1 MDIQGVAVWVRGA
14 NVKKKGGLG
23 LDMNMYGPAAAA
35 AALIDFKGWGAIKL
49 RRRKFFT
56 DEMEQ
61 CCHSLITN
69 LLLTKISSIS

>member
-1 MDIQGVAVWVRGA
+1 
-14 NVKKKGGLG
+14 
-23 LDMNMYGPAAAA
+23 MNMYGPAAAA

-49 RRRKFFT
+49 RRRKFFA

-61 CCHSLITN
+61 CCHLLITN